1 MDLVLQT
8 RNNMKIEK
16 EQIVKALSDKKV
28 ICWSDLL
35 EKLDLLPLFEKYQKD
50 NKQTYRINQIFM
62 GKTLLDWI
70 EEILKAR
77 IVKSKDKR
85 VKHLVEKYRLAALS
99 LDALHSMPT
108 ESKEDIDYMLLE
120 DL

>member
-1 MDLVLQT
+1 MVLPIK
-8 RNNMKIEK
+8 NNMKITKEK
-16 EQIVKALSDKKV
+16 IIEVLQNEKV
-28 ICWSDLL
+28 ISWSDLL
-35 EKLDLLPLFEKYQKD
+35 EKLDLLPLFEKYQKEH
-50 NKQTYRINQIFM
+50 NKQYSINQIFM

-70 EEILKAR
+70 EELLKAR
-77 IVKSKDKR
+77 IIKSKDKR
-85 VKHLVEKYRLAALS
+85 VKYLVEKYRLAALS

>member
-1 MDLVLQT
+1 
-8 RNNMKIEK
+8 MKIEY
-16 EQIVKALSDKKV
+16 DKIYEAIKDEKV

-35 EKLDLLPLFEKYQKD
+35 VKLELLPLFEKYQKD
-50 NKQTYRINQIFM
+50 TKQTYRINQIFM

-77 IVKSKDKR
+77 IIKSKDKR
-85 VKHLVEKYRLAALS
+85 VKYLKDDYKLAALS

-120 DL
+120 DIK

>member
-1 MDLVLQT
+1 MVPPIK
-8 RNNMKIEK
+8 NNMKIEK
-16 EQIVKALSDKKV
+16 EQIIKALEDKKV

-35 EKLDLLPLFEKYQKD
+35 ENLDLLPLFEKYQKD
-50 NKQTYRINQIFM
+50 NKQIYRIDQIFM

-85 VKHLVEKYRLAALS
+85 V
-99 LDALHSMPT
+99 
-108 ESKEDIDYMLLE
+108 
-120 DL
+120 DLGKQPNNKP

>member
-1 MDLVLQT
+1 MVPLIK
-8 RNNMKIEK
+8 NNMKIEK
-16 EQIVKALSDKKV
+16 EQIIKALEDKKV

-35 EKLDLLPLFEKYQKD
+35 ENIDLLPLFEKYQKD

-62 GKTLLDWI
+62 GKTLLGWI
-70 EEILKAR
+70 EETLKAR

-85 VKHLVEKYRLAALS
+85 VKYLTNNYKLAALDLNS
-99 LDALHSMPT
+99 LRSMPT

>member
-1 MDLVLQT
+1 MDLVLPIK
-8 RNNMKIEK
+8 NNMKIEK
-16 EQIVKALSDKKV
+16 EQIIKALEDKKV
-28 ICWSDLL
+28 ISWSDLL
-35 EKLDLLPLFEKYQKD
+35 EKLDLLPLFKKYQEEH
-50 NKQTYRINQIFM
+50 NKQYSINQILM
-62 GKTLLDWI
+62 GETLINWI

-99 LDALHSMPT
+99 LDALQSMPV
-108 ESKEDIDYMLLE
+108 EAKEDIDYMLLE

>member
-1 MDLVLQT
+1 MDLVLPIK
-8 RNNMKIEK
+8 NNMKITK
-16 EQIVKALSDKKV
+16 ERIIEALKDRKV

>member
-1 MDLVLQT
+1 
-8 RNNMKIEK
+8 MKIEK
-16 EQIVKALSDKKV
+16 ERIIKALEDKKV

-35 EKLDLLPLFEKYQKD
+35 ENLDLLPLFEKYQKD
-50 NKQTYRINQIFM
+50 NKQTYRIDQIFM

-85 VKHLVEKYRLAALS
+85 VKYLTNNYKLSALS

-108 ESKEDIDYMLLE
+108 EAKEDIDYMLLE

>member
-1 MDLVLQT
+1 MVLLIK
-8 RNNMKIEK
+8 NDMKIEK
-16 EQIVKALSDKKV
+16 EQIIEALKDKKV

-35 EKLDLLPLFEKYQKD
+35 EKLDLLPLFKKYQEEH
-50 NKQTYRINQIFM
+50 NKQYSINQIFM

-70 EEILKAR
+70 EEILKDR

-99 LDALHSMPT
+99 LDALQSMPT
-108 ESKEDIDYMLLE
+108 ESKDDIDYMLLE

>member
-1 MDLVLQT
+1 MVLPIK
-8 RNNMKIEK
+8 NNMKITK
-16 EQIVKALSDKKV
+16 EQIIKALENKKV

-35 EKLDLLPLFEKYQKD
+35 ENLDLLPLFSKYQEEHK
-50 NKQTYRINQIFM
+50 KQYSINQIFM

-70 EEILKAR
+70 EEILKDR

>member
-1 MDLVLQT
+1 MVLVPLIK
-8 RNNMKIEK
+8 NNMKIEK
-16 EQIVKALSDKKV
+16 EQIIKALEDKKV

-35 EKLDLLPLFEKYQKD
+35 ENLDLLPLFEKYQKD

-70 EEILKAR
+70 EETLKTR
-77 IVKSKDKR
+77 IVKSKDRR
-85 VKHLVEKYRLAALS
+85 VKHLTNNYKLAALS
-99 LDALHSMPT
+99 LDSLHSMPT